1 MLTNKEGEQKKRLPI
16 VVYDKTIV
24 CKNCENIW
32 AEWDNY
38 AQQLL
43 VATPLNGQ
51 PYYIGSKQICYVV
64 HDYDYRKLKLFFI
77 SVLWRHPFLA
87 RISFQGFLLANLRI

>member
-1 MLTNKEGEQKKRLPI
+1 MKCKFCGNKSSLIEAHVIPAGFFRRIDRPGKKALEMLTNKEGEQKKRLPI

-43 VATPLNGQ
+43 AATPLNG
-51 PYYIGSKQICYVV
+51 
-64 HDYDYRKLKLFFI
+64 
-77 SVLWRHPFLA
+77 
-87 RISFQGFLLANLRI
+87 